1 MYNVKKK
8 LIIIIPIIVIVL
20 LAGIITVLY
29 FTTDLFKSD
38 ETLFW
43 KYFAQ
48 AEDITKVIT
57 NDKKNT
63 QESFKETNS
72 YTANGNVQFVLSQGE
87 NSQKQFNATTTAR
100 HDINTDRTYAD
111 ITLKNGELDILNC
124 LLYTSDAADD

>member
-8 LIIIIPIIVIVL
+8 LIIIPIIVIVL
-20 LAGIITVLY
+20 LAGIITILY
-29 FTTDLFKSD
+29 FTTDLFKSN

-48 AEDITKVIT
+48 AEDITKVII
-57 NDKKNT
+57 NDKKNA

-87 NSQKQFNATTTAR
+87 DSQKQFNATTTAR

-111 ITLKNGELDILNC
+111 ITLKNGELDRLK
-124 LLYTSDAADD
+124 